1 MKNRLGREGTVVCFF
16 FFFLEVYTLDVVDLP
31 MLLWRIPDA
40 GSFAEDM
47 SKQR

>member
-1 MKNRLGREGTVVCFF
+1 MKNRVGREGTVVCFC
-16 FFFLEVYTLDVVDLP
+16 FLEVYTLDVVDLP